1 MHRPIFSWDLF
12 NKMPVVGI
20 IRGLSVDE
28 IDFVLPIYK
37 EAGFTTIEITLNTP
51 EALSVIGSL
60 ANQYDGT
67 LNVGAGTV
75 CTLDDLAAALDAG
88 ANFIVTPIFKSEV
101 VKKCVSLQVPIFP
114 GAFSP
119 TEIYE
124 AWELGASMVKLYPAS
139 VVGPAYVSAVLAP
152 LNKVKLM
159 PTGGIHLSNM
169 LAFMKAG
176 ATSLGIGSELF
187 DKKIIQKRDS
197 EAMLNHFKLF
207 AQQMQ
212 LSK

>member
-28 IDFVLPIYK
+28 IEFVLPIYK

-51 EALSVIGSL
+51 EALSVISSL
-60 ANQYDGT
+60 ANQYNGE

-75 CTLDDLAAALDAG
+75 CSLDDLAAAVNAG
-88 ANFIVTPIFKSEV
+88 ANFIVTPIFKAEV
-101 VKKCVSLQVPIFP
+101 VKKCVSMEVPIFP

-152 LNKVKLM
+152 LNKVKIM

>member
-12 NKMPVVGI
+12 DKMPVIGI

-37 EAGFTTIEITLNTP
+37 KAGFTNIEITLNTP
-51 EALSVIGSL
+51 EALSVISSL
-60 ANQYDGT
+60 ANQYNGE

-75 CTLDDLAAALDAG
+75 CTLDDLTDAVNAG
-88 ANFIVTPIFKSEV
+88 ANFIVTPIFKAEV
-101 VKKCVSLQVPIFP
+101 VKKCVSMEVPIFP

-139 VVGPAYVSAVLAP
+139 MVGPDYVSAVLAP

-197 EAMLNHFKLF
+197 EAMLNHFTLF

>member
-1 MHRPIFSWDLF
+1 MHRSIFSWELF
-12 NKMPVVGI
+12 DKMPVIGI

-37 EAGFTTIEITLNTP
+37 QAGFTTIEITLNTP
-51 EALSVIGSL
+51 EALSVISSL
-60 ANQYDGT
+60 ANQYNGE

-75 CTLDDLAAALDAG
+75 CTLDDLTDAVNAG
-88 ANFIVTPIFKSEV
+88 ANFIVTPIFKAEV
-101 VKKCVSLQVPIFP
+101 VKKCVSMEVPIFP

-124 AWELGASMVKLYPAS
+124 AWELGASMIKLYPAS

-197 EAMLNHFKLF
+197 EAMLNHFTLF

>member
-1 MHRPIFSWDLF
+1 MDRSIFSWELF
-12 NKMPVVGI
+12 DKMPVVGI
-20 IRGLSVDE
+20 IRNLTVAD
-28 IDFVLPIYK
+28 INFVLPIYK
-37 EAGFTTIEITLNTP
+37 QAGFTTIEITLNTP
-51 EALSVIGSL
+51 EALSVISSL
-60 ANQYDGT
+60 ALEYKGE

-75 CTLDDLAAALDAG
+75 CTLDDLTDAVNAG
-88 ANFIVTPIFKSEV
+88 ANFIVTPIFKAEV
-101 VKKCVSLQVPIFP
+101 VKKCVSMEVPIFP

-139 VVGPAYVSAVLAP
+139 MVGPAYVSAVLAP

-197 EAMLNHFKLF
+197 EAMLNHFTLF

>member
-1 MHRPIFSWDLF
+1 MKEQSFSWALF
-12 NKMPVVGI
+12 DKIPIVGI
-20 IRGLSVDE
+20 IRNLSVEE
-28 IDFVLPIYK
+28 INFVLPIYK
-37 EAGFTTIEITLNTP
+37 EAGFTTIEITLNTQ
-51 EALSVIGSL
+51 EALSVIQTL
-60 ANQYDGT
+60 AKKYKGE
-67 LNVGAGTV
+67 LNIGAGTV
-75 CTLDDLAAALDAG
+75 CTVNDLTDAVNAG
-88 ANFIVTPIFKSEV
+88 ANFIVTPILQVEV
-101 VKKCVSLQVPIFP
+101 VKKCVSMEIPIFP
-114 GAFSP
+114 GAFTP

-124 AWELGASMVKLYPAS
+124 AWDLGASMVKLYPAS

-176 ATSLGIGSELF
+176 SAALGVGSELF
-187 DKKIIQKRDS
+187 DKIIIQKRDS
-197 EAMLNHFKLF
+197 EAMFAHFRLF

>member
-1 MHRPIFSWDLF
+1 MDRPIFSWELF
-12 NKMPVVGI
+12 DKMPVIGI
-20 IRGLSVDE
+20 IRNLTVAD
-28 IDFVLPIYK
+28 INFVLPIYK
-37 EAGFTTIEITLNTP
+37 QAGFTTIEITLNTP
-51 EALSVIGSL
+51 EALSVISSL
-60 ANQYDGT
+60 ALEYKGE

-75 CTLDDLAAALDAG
+75 CTIDDLTDAVNAG
-88 ANFIVTPIFKSEV
+88 ANFIVTPIFKAEV
-101 VKKCVSLQVPIFP
+101 VKKCVSMEVPIFP

-124 AWELGASMVKLYPAS
+124 AWELGASMIKLYPAS

-197 EAMLNHFKLF
+197 EAMLNHFTLF

>member
-12 NKMPVVGI
+12 NKMPIVGI

-51 EALSVIGSL
+51 EAFSVIGSL
-60 ANQYDGT
+60 SNQYNGE

-75 CTLDDLAAALDAG
+75 CTLDDLAAAITAG
-88 ANFIVTPIFKSEV
+88 ANFIVTPIFKAEV
-101 VKKCVSLQVPIFP
+101 VKKCVAMQVPIFP
-114 GAFSP
+114 GAFTP

>member
-20 IRGLSVDE
+20 IRGLSIDE

-37 EAGFTTIEITLNTP
+37 QAGFTTIEITLNTP

-60 ANQYDGT
+60 ATQYNGE

-75 CTLDDLAAALDAG
+75 CTLDDLAAAVNAR
-88 ANFIVTPIFKSEV
+88 ANFIVTPIFKAEV
-101 VKKCVSLQVPIFP
+101 VKKCVSMEVPIFP

-197 EAMLNHFKLF
+197 EAMLNHFQLF

>member
-1 MHRPIFSWDLF
+1 MDRSIFSWELF
-12 NKMPVVGI
+12 DKMPVVGI
-20 IRGLSVDE
+20 IRNLTVAD
-28 IDFVLPIYK
+28 INFVLPIYK
-37 EAGFTTIEITLNTP
+37 QAGFTTIEITLNTP
-51 EALSVIGSL
+51 EALSVISSL
-60 ANQYDGT
+60 ALEYKGE

-75 CTLDDLAAALDAG
+75 CTMDDLTAAITAG
-88 ANFIVTPIFKSEV
+88 ANFIVTPIFKAEV
-101 VKKCVSLQVPIFP
+101 VKKCVSLEVPIFP

-139 VVGPAYVSAVLAP
+139 VVGSEYISAVLAP
-152 LNKVKLM
+152 LNKIKLM

-197 EAMLNHFKLF
+197 EAMLNHLTLF

>member
-1 MHRPIFSWDLF
+1 MDQPIFSWELF
-12 NKMPVVGI
+12 DKMPIVGI
-20 IRGLSVDE
+20 IRNLTVAD
-28 IDFVLPIYK
+28 INFVLPIYK
-37 EAGFTTIEITLNTP
+37 QAGFTTIEITLNTP
-51 EALSVIGSL
+51 EALSVISSL
-60 ANQYDGT
+60 ALEYKGE

-75 CTLDDLAAALDAG
+75 CTIDDLTDAVNAG
-88 ANFIVTPIFKSEV
+88 ANFIVTPIFKAEV
-101 VKKCVSLQVPIFP
+101 VKKCVSMEVPIFP

-124 AWELGASMVKLYPAS
+124 AWELGASMIKLYPAS

-197 EAMLNHFKLF
+197 EAMLNHFTLF

>member
-75 CTLDDLAAALDAG
+75 CTLDELAAALDAG

>member
-1 MHRPIFSWDLF
+1 MDRSIFSWELF
-12 NKMPVVGI
+12 DKMPVVGI
-20 IRGLSVDE
+20 IRNLTVAD
-28 IDFVLPIYK
+28 INFVLPIYK
-37 EAGFTTIEITLNTP
+37 QAGFTTIEITLNTP
-51 EALSVIGSL
+51 EALSVVSSL
-60 ANQYDGT
+60 ALEYKGE

-75 CTLDDLAAALDAG
+75 CTIDDLTAAITAG
-88 ANFIVTPIFKSEV
+88 ANFIVTPIFKAEV
-101 VKKCVSLQVPIFP
+101 VKKCVSMEVPIFP

-139 VVGPAYVSAVLAP
+139 VVGSEYISAVLAP
-152 LNKVKLM
+152 LNKIKLM

-197 EAMLNHFKLF
+197 EAMLNHFTLF

>member
-1 MHRPIFSWDLF
+1 MDRSIFSWELF
-12 NKMPVVGI
+12 DKMPVVGI
-20 IRGLSVDE
+20 IRNLTVAD
-28 IDFVLPIYK
+28 INFVLPIYK
-37 EAGFTTIEITLNTP
+37 QAGFTTIEITLNTP
-51 EALSVIGSL
+51 EALSVISSL
-60 ANQYDGT
+60 ALEYKGE

-75 CTLDDLAAALDAG
+75 CTMDNLTAAITAG
-88 ANFIVTPIFKSEV
+88 ANFIVTPIFKAEV
-101 VKKCVSLQVPIFP
+101 VKKCVSMEVPIFP

-139 VVGPAYVSAVLAP
+139 VVGSEYISAVLAP
-152 LNKVKLM
+152 LNKIKLM

-197 EAMLNHFKLF
+197 EAMLNHFTLF

>member
-1 MHRPIFSWDLF
+1 
-12 NKMPVVGI
+12 
-20 IRGLSVDE
+20 
-28 IDFVLPIYK
+28 
-37 EAGFTTIEITLNTP
+37 
-51 EALSVIGSL
+51 
-60 ANQYDGT
+60 
-67 LNVGAGTV
+67 
-75 CTLDDLAAALDAG
+75 
-88 ANFIVTPIFKSEV
+88 
-101 VKKCVSLQVPIFP
+101 VPIFP

-159 PTGGIHLSNM
+159 PTGGVHLSNM

>member
-1 MHRPIFSWDLF
+1 MHRSIFSWDLF

-20 IRGLSVDE
+20 IRNITLEE
-28 IDFVLPIYK
+28 INFVLPIYK
-37 EAGFTTIEITLNTP
+37 QAGFTTIEITLNTP

-60 ANQYDGT
+60 ATQYNGE

-75 CTLDDLAAALDAG
+75 CTLDDLAAAVNAG
-88 ANFIVTPIFKSEV
+88 ANFIVTPIFKAEV
-101 VKKCVSLQVPIFP
+101 VKKCVSMEVPIFP

-197 EAMLNHFKLF
+197 EAMLNHFTLF

>member
-28 IDFVLPIYK
+28 IEFVLPIYK

-51 EALSVIGSL
+51 EALSVISSL
-60 ANQYDGT
+60 VNQYNGE

-75 CTLDDLAAALDAG
+75 CTLDDLAAAVNAG
-88 ANFIVTPIFKSEV
+88 ANFIVTPIFKAEV
-101 VKKCVSLQVPIFP
+101 VKKCVSMEVPIFP

-197 EAMLNHFKLF
+197 EAMLNHFTLF

>member
-1 MHRPIFSWDLF
+1 MKEQSFSWALF
-12 NKMPVVGI
+12 DKIPIVGI
-20 IRGLSVDE
+20 IRNLSVEE
-28 IDFVLPIYK
+28 INFVLPIYK
-37 EAGFTTIEITLNTP
+37 EAGFTTIEITLNTQ
-51 EALSVIGSL
+51 EALSVIQTL
-60 ANQYDGT
+60 AKQYKGE
-67 LNVGAGTV
+67 LNIGAGTV
-75 CTLDDLAAALDAG
+75 CTVNDLTDAVNAG
-88 ANFIVTPIFKSEV
+88 ANFIVTPILQVEV
-101 VKKCVSLQVPIFP
+101 VKKCVSMDIPIFP
-114 GAFSP
+114 GAFTP

-124 AWELGASMVKLYPAS
+124 AWDLGASMVKLYPAS

-176 ATSLGIGSELF
+176 SAALGVGSELF
-187 DKKIIQKRDS
+187 DKIIIQKRDS
-197 EAMLNHFKLF
+197 EAMFAHFRLF

>member
-1 MHRPIFSWDLF
+1 MDRSIFSWELF
-12 NKMPVVGI
+12 DKMPVVGI
-20 IRGLSVDE
+20 IRNLTVAD
-28 IDFVLPIYK
+28 INFVLPIYK
-37 EAGFTTIEITLNTP
+37 QAGFTTIEITLNTP
-51 EALSVIGSL
+51 EALSVISSL
-60 ANQYDGT
+60 VLEYKGE

-75 CTLDDLAAALDAG
+75 CTLDDLAAAIDAG

-152 LNKVKLM
+152 LNKIKLM

-197 EAMLNHFKLF
+197 EAMLNHFTLF

>member
-1 MHRPIFSWDLF
+1 MDRPIFSWELF
-12 NKMPVVGI
+12 DKMPIVGI
-20 IRGLSVDE
+20 IRNLTVAD
-28 IDFVLPIYK
+28 INFVLPIYK
-37 EAGFTTIEITLNTP
+37 QAGFTTIEITLNTP
-51 EALSVIGSL
+51 EALSVISSL
-60 ANQYDGT
+60 ALEYKGE

-75 CTLDDLAAALDAG
+75 CTMDDLTAAITAG
-88 ANFIVTPIFKSEV
+88 ANFIVTPIFKAEV
-101 VKKCVSLQVPIFP
+101 VKKCVSLEVPIFP

-139 VVGPAYVSAVLAP
+139 VVGSEYISAVLAP
-152 LNKVKLM
+152 LNKIKLM

-197 EAMLNHFKLF
+197 EAMLNHFTLF

>member
-1 MHRPIFSWDLF
+1 MLRPIFSWDLF

-60 ANQYDGT
+60 ANQYNGT

-75 CTLDDLAAALDAG
+75 CTLDDLSAALDAG

-176 ATSLGIGSELF
+176 AASLGIGSELF

>member
-1 MHRPIFSWDLF
+1 MDRPIFSWELF
-12 NKMPVVGI
+12 DKMPVIGI
-20 IRGLSVDE
+20 IRNLTVAD
-28 IDFVLPIYK
+28 INFVLPIYK
-37 EAGFTTIEITLNTP
+37 QAGFTTIEITLNTP
-51 EALSVIGSL
+51 EALSVISSL
-60 ANQYDGT
+60 ALEYKGE

-75 CTLDDLAAALDAG
+75 CTLDDLTDAVNAG
-88 ANFIVTPIFKSEV
+88 ANFIVTPIFKAEV
-101 VKKCVSLQVPIFP
+101 VKKCVSMEVPIFP

-139 VVGPAYVSAVLAP
+139 MVGPAYVSAVLAP

-197 EAMLNHFKLF
+197 EAMLNHFTLF

>member
-20 IRGLSVDE
+20 IRGLSIDE

-37 EAGFTTIEITLNTP
+37 QAGFTTIEITLNTP

-60 ANQYDGT
+60 ATQYNGE

-75 CTLDDLAAALDAG
+75 CTLDDLAAAVNAG
-88 ANFIVTPIFKSEV
+88 ANFIVTPIFKAEV
-101 VKKCVSLQVPIFP
+101 VKKCVSMEVPIFP

-197 EAMLNHFKLF
+197 EAMLNHFTLF

>member
-20 IRGLSVDE
+20 IRNLSVED
-28 IDFVLPIYK
+28 INFVLPIY
-37 EAGFTTIEITLNTP
+37 EQAGFTTIEITLNTP
-51 EALSVIGSL
+51 EALSVISSL
-60 ANQYDGT
+60 SNQYKGE

-75 CTLDDLAAALDAG
+75 CTLSDLTDAVNAG
-88 ANFIVTPIFKSEV
+88 ANFIVTPIFKAELI
-101 VKKCVSLQVPIFP
+101 KKCVLMKLPIFP

>member
-1 MHRPIFSWDLF
+1 MDRPIFSWELF
-12 NKMPVVGI
+12 DKMPIVGI
-20 IRGLSVDE
+20 IRNLTVAD
-28 IDFVLPIYK
+28 INFVLPIYK
-37 EAGFTTIEITLNTP
+37 QAGFTTIEITLNTP
-51 EALSVIGSL
+51 EALSVISSL
-60 ANQYDGT
+60 ANQYNGE

-75 CTLDDLAAALDAG
+75 CTLDDLTDAVNAG
-88 ANFIVTPIFKSEV
+88 ANFIVTPIFKAEV
-101 VKKCVSLQVPIFP
+101 VKKCVSMEVPIFP

-139 VVGPAYVSAVLAP
+139 VVGSEYISAVLAP
-152 LNKVKLM
+152 LNKIKLM

-197 EAMLNHFKLF
+197 EAMLNHFTLF

>member
-1 MHRPIFSWDLF
+1 MDRPIFSWELF
-12 NKMPVVGI
+12 DKMPIVGI
-20 IRGLSVDE
+20 IRNLTVAD
-28 IDFVLPIYK
+28 INFVLPIYK
-37 EAGFTTIEITLNTP
+37 QAGFTTIEITLNTP
-51 EALSVIGSL
+51 EALSVISSL
-60 ANQYDGT
+60 ANQYNGE

-75 CTLDDLAAALDAG
+75 CTLDDLTDAVNAG
-88 ANFIVTPIFKSEV
+88 ANFIVTPIFKAEV
-101 VKKCVSLQVPIFP
+101 VKKCVSMGVPIFP

-124 AWELGASMVKLYPAS
+124 AWELGASMIKLYPAS
-139 VVGPAYVSAVLAP
+139 VVGPVYVSAVLAP

-197 EAMLNHFKLF
+197 EAMLNHFTLF

>member
-1 MHRPIFSWDLF
+1 MDRSIFSWELF
-12 NKMPVVGI
+12 DKMPVVGI
-20 IRGLSVDE
+20 IRNLTVAD
-28 IDFVLPIYK
+28 INFVLPIYK
-37 EAGFTTIEITLNTP
+37 QAGFTTIEITLNTP
-51 EALSVIGSL
+51 EALSVVSSL
-60 ANQYDGT
+60 ALEYKGE

-75 CTLDDLAAALDAG
+75 CTIDDLTAAISAG
-88 ANFIVTPIFKSEV
+88 ANFIVTPIFKAEV
-101 VKKCVSLQVPIFP
+101 VKKCVSLEVPIFP

-139 VVGPAYVSAVLAP
+139 VVGSEYISAVLAP
-152 LNKVKLM
+152 LNKIKLM

-197 EAMLNHFKLF
+197 EAMLNHFTLF

>member
-1 MHRPIFSWDLF
+1 MHRSIFSWDLF

-20 IRGLSVDE
+20 IRNLTLEE
-28 IDFVLPIYK
+28 INFVLPIYK
-37 EAGFTTIEITLNTP
+37 QAGFTTIEITLNTP

-60 ANQYDGT
+60 ATQYNGE

-75 CTLDDLAAALDAG
+75 CTLDDLAAAVNAG
-88 ANFIVTPIFKSEV
+88 ANFIVTPIFKAEV
-101 VKKCVSLQVPIFP
+101 VKKCVSMEVPIFP

-197 EAMLNHFKLF
+197 EAMLNHFQLF

>member
-1 MHRPIFSWDLF
+1 MHRPIFSWELF
-12 NKMPVVGI
+12 DKMPIVGI
-20 IRGLSVDE
+20 IRNLTVAD
-28 IDFVLPIYK
+28 INFVLPIYK
-37 EAGFTTIEITLNTP
+37 QAGFTTIEITLNTP
-51 EALSVIGSL
+51 EALSVISSL
-60 ANQYDGT
+60 ALEYKGE

-75 CTLDDLAAALDAG
+75 CTLDDLTDAVNAG
-88 ANFIVTPIFKSEV
+88 ANFIVTPIFKAEV
-101 VKKCVSLQVPIFP
+101 VKKCVSMEVPIFP

-139 VVGPAYVSAVLAP
+139 VVGPSYVSAVLAP

-197 EAMLNHFKLF
+197 EAMLNHFTLF

>member
-1 MHRPIFSWDLF
+1 MKEQSFSWALF
-12 NKMPVVGI
+12 DKLPIVGI
-20 IRGLSVDE
+20 IRNLSVEE
-28 IDFVLPIYK
+28 INFVLPIYK
-37 EAGFTTIEITLNTP
+37 EAGFTTIEITLNTQ
-51 EALSVIGSL
+51 EALSVIQTL
-60 ANQYDGT
+60 AKQYKGE
-67 LNVGAGTV
+67 LNIGAGTV
-75 CTLDDLAAALDAG
+75 CTVNDLTDAVNAG
-88 ANFIVTPIFKSEV
+88 ANFIVTPILQVEV
-101 VKKCVSLQVPIFP
+101 VKKCVSMDIPIFP
-114 GAFSP
+114 GAFTP

-124 AWELGASMVKLYPAS
+124 AWDLGASMVKLYPAS

-176 ATSLGIGSELF
+176 SAALGVGSELF
-187 DKKIIQKRDS
+187 DKIIIQKRDS
-197 EAMLNHFKLF
+197 EAMFAHFRLF

>member
-1 MHRPIFSWDLF
+1 MDRSIFSWELF
-12 NKMPVVGI
+12 DKMPVVGI
-20 IRGLSVDE
+20 IRNLTVAD
-28 IDFVLPIYK
+28 INFVLPIYK
-37 EAGFTTIEITLNTP
+37 QAGFTTIEITLNTP
-51 EALSVIGSL
+51 EALSVISSL
-60 ANQYDGT
+60 ALEYKGE

-75 CTLDDLAAALDAG
+75 CTMDDLTAAITAG
-88 ANFIVTPIFKSEV
+88 ANFIVTPIFKAEV
-101 VKKCVSLQVPIFP
+101 VKKCVSMGVPIFP

-139 VVGPAYVSAVLAP
+139 VVGSEYISAVLAP
-152 LNKVKLM
+152 LNKIKLM

-197 EAMLNHFKLF
+197 EAMLNHFTLF

>member
-20 IRGLSVDE
+20 IRGLSIDE

-37 EAGFTTIEITLNTP
+37 QAGFTTIEITLNTP

-60 ANQYDGT
+60 ATQYNGE

-75 CTLDDLAAALDAG
+75 CTLDDLAAAVNAR
-88 ANFIVTPIFKSEV
+88 ANFIVTPIFKAEV
-101 VKKCVSLQVPIFP
+101 VKKCVSMEVPIFP

-139 VVGPAYVSAVLAP
+139 VVGPAYVSAILAP

-197 EAMLNHFKLF
+197 EAMLNHFQLF

>member
-1 MHRPIFSWDLF
+1 MDRPIFSWELF
-12 NKMPVVGI
+12 DKMPIVGI
-20 IRGLSVDE
+20 IRNLTVAD
-28 IDFVLPIYK
+28 INFVLPIYK
-37 EAGFTTIEITLNTP
+37 QAGFTTIEITLNTP
-51 EALSVIGSL
+51 EALSVISSL
-60 ANQYDGT
+60 ANQYNSE

-75 CTLDDLAAALDAG
+75 CTLDDLTDAVNAG
-88 ANFIVTPIFKSEV
+88 ANFIVTPIFKAEV
-101 VKKCVSLQVPIFP
+101 VKKCVSMEVPIFP

-139 VVGPAYVSAVLAP
+139 MVGPAYVSAVLAP

-197 EAMLNHFKLF
+197 EAMLNHFTLF

>member
-1 MHRPIFSWDLF
+1 MDRSIFSWELF
-12 NKMPVVGI
+12 DKMPVVGI
-20 IRGLSVDE
+20 IRNLTVAD
-28 IDFVLPIYK
+28 INFVLPIYK
-37 EAGFTTIEITLNTP
+37 QAGFTTIEITLNTP
-51 EALSVIGSL
+51 EALSVISSL
-60 ANQYDGT
+60 ALEYKGE

-75 CTLDDLAAALDAG
+75 CTIDDLTAAITAG
-88 ANFIVTPIFKSEV
+88 ANFIVTPIFKAEV
-101 VKKCVSLQVPIFP
+101 VKKCVSMEVPIFP

-159 PTGGIHLSNM
+159 PTGGIQLSNM

-197 EAMLNHFKLF
+197 EAMLNHFTLF

-212 LSK
+212 LAK

>member
-1 MHRPIFSWDLF
+1 MDRSIFSWELF
-12 NKMPVVGI
+12 DKMPVVGI
-20 IRGLSVDE
+20 IRNLTVAD
-28 IDFVLPIYK
+28 INFVLPIYK
-37 EAGFTTIEITLNTP
+37 QAGFTTIEITLNTP
-51 EALSVIGSL
+51 EALSVISSL
-60 ANQYDGT
+60 ANQYNGE

-75 CTLDDLAAALDAG
+75 CTIDDLTDAVNAG
-88 ANFIVTPIFKSEV
+88 ANFIVTPIFKAEV
-101 VKKCVSLQVPIFP
+101 VKKCVSMEVPIFP

-139 VVGPAYVSAVLAP
+139 MVGPAYVSAVLAP

-197 EAMLNHFKLF
+197 EAMLNHFTLF

>member
-1 MHRPIFSWDLF
+1 MDRSIFSWDLF

-20 IRGLSVDE
+20 IRNLTVAD
-28 IDFVLPIYK
+28 INFVLPIYK
-37 EAGFTTIEITLNTP
+37 QAGFTTIEITLNTP
-51 EALSVIGSL
+51 EALSVISSL
-60 ANQYDGT
+60 ALEYKGE

-75 CTLDDLAAALDAG
+75 CTLDDLAAAITAG
-88 ANFIVTPIFKSEV
+88 ANFIVTPIFKAEV
-101 VKKCVSLQVPIFP
+101 VKKCVSMEVPIFP

-139 VVGPAYVSAVLAP
+139 VVGSDYVSAVLAP

-187 DKKIIQKRDS
+187 DKKIIQKRGS
-197 EAMLNHFKLF
+197 EAMLNHFTLF

>member
-1 MHRPIFSWDLF
+1 MGRSIFSWELF
-12 NKMPVVGI
+12 DKMPVVGI
-20 IRGLSVDE
+20 IRNLTVAD
-28 IDFVLPIYK
+28 INFVLPIYK
-37 EAGFTTIEITLNTP
+37 QAGFTTIEITLNTP
-51 EALSVIGSL
+51 EALSVISSL
-60 ANQYDGT
+60 ALEYKGE

-75 CTLDDLAAALDAG
+75 CTIDDLTDAVNAG
-88 ANFIVTPIFKSEV
+88 ANFIVTPIFKAEV
-101 VKKCVSLQVPIFP
+101 VKKCVSMEVPIFP

-139 VVGPAYVSAVLAP
+139 VVGSEYISAVLAP
-152 LNKVKLM
+152 LNKIKLM

-197 EAMLNHFKLF
+197 EAMLNHFTLF

>member
-1 MHRPIFSWDLF
+1 MDRPIFSWELF
-12 NKMPVVGI
+12 DKMPIVGI
-20 IRGLSVDE
+20 IRNLTVAD
-28 IDFVLPIYK
+28 INFVLPIYK
-37 EAGFTTIEITLNTP
+37 QAGFTTIEITLNTP
-51 EALSVIGSL
+51 EALSVISSL
-60 ANQYDGT
+60 ALEYKGE

-75 CTLDDLAAALDAG
+75 CTIDDLTDAVNAG
-88 ANFIVTPIFKSEV
+88 ANFIVTPIFKAEV
-101 VKKCVSLQVPIFP
+101 VKKCVSMEVPIFP

-139 VVGPAYVSAVLAP
+139 VVGSEYISAVLAP
-152 LNKVKLM
+152 LNKIKLM

-197 EAMLNHFKLF
+197 EAMLNHFTLF

>member
-1 MHRPIFSWDLF
+1 MDRSIFSWELF
-12 NKMPVVGI
+12 DKMPVVGI
-20 IRGLSVDE
+20 IRGLSVAD
-28 IDFVLPIYK
+28 INFVLPIYK
-37 EAGFTTIEITLNTP
+37 QAGFTTIEITLNTP
-51 EALSVIGSL
+51 EALSVISSL
-60 ANQYDGT
+60 ALEYKGE

-75 CTLDDLAAALDAG
+75 CTLDDLAAAITAG
-88 ANFIVTPIFKSEV
+88 ANFIVTPIFKAEV
-101 VKKCVSLQVPIFP
+101 VKKCVSMEVPIFP

-124 AWELGASMVKLYPAS
+124 AWELGASIVKLYPAS
-139 VVGPAYVSAVLAP
+139 VVGSEYVSAVLAP

-169 LAFMKAG
+169 LAFMKSG

-197 EAMLNHFKLF
+197 EAMLNHLTLF